1 MSDLKPHRV
10 LRRECLDERRY
21 FDALLSVSLDHGL
34 LTQND
39 LLRMQGEFLALLSQ
53 TCETYT
59 GGSGSSVPVETAEEL
74 SRSLLF
80 TLGIWLKEFPDPEDA
95 LHALLETSLAEGYRR
110 GSLKLIIQLRSTQQF
125 YRQVMKHR
133 IPTENELYNSTL
145 RDGIPAF
152 FERDR
157 PAFTS
162 HRISITADYP
172 PLLYPQGYQGLDF
185 IRLYLGRIHS
195 EDLLC
200 QAFETRAVS
209 RVLSLHAIDYG
220 ETVKSMVCNL
230 CEPVLAC
237 ALACG
242 LGGGELYS
250 LTFSKEQAQR
260 AWERLGG
267 ATEDRRLL
275 LEGLEKIL
283 SYASLQTSLGDSP
296 KAMLREAVSISVASI
311 KQMIHLLAER

>member
-1 MSDLKPHRV
+1 MSSTIPH
-10 LRRECLDERRY
+10 C
-21 FDALLSVSLDHGL
+21 G
-34 LTQND
+34 T
-39 LLRMQGEFLALLSQ
+39 
-53 TCETYT
+53 
-59 GGSGSSVPVETAEEL
+59 
-74 SRSLLF
+74 
-80 TLGIWLKEFPDPEDA
+80 EFPLFSNDTV
-95 LHALLETSLAEGYRR
+95 LHSPHT
-110 GSLKLIIQLRSTQQF
+110 
-125 YRQVMKHR
+125 
-133 IPTENELYNSTL
+133 
-145 RDGIPAF
+145 AF
-152 FERDR
+152 
-157 PAFTS
+157 
-162 HRISITADYP
+162 

-200 QAFETRAVS
+200 QAFEPRAVS

-283 SYASLQTSLGDSP
+283 SYASLQTSLGDSS

>member
-1 MSDLKPHRV
+1 M
-10 LRRECLDERRY
+10 
-21 FDALLSVSLDHGL
+21 
-34 LTQND
+34 
-39 LLRMQGEFLALLSQ
+39 
-53 TCETYT
+53 
-59 GGSGSSVPVETAEEL
+59 
-74 SRSLLF
+74 
-80 TLGIWLKEFPDPEDA
+80 
-95 LHALLETSLAEGYRR
+95 ETSLAEGYRR

-145 RDGIPAF
+145 RDGISAF
-152 FERDR
+152 FERYR

-237 ALACG
+237 ALACE

-283 SYASLQTSLGDSP
+283 SYASLQTSLGDSS